1 MESKKEKVK
10 AFIDLL
16 FKSNSEQRLV
26 LVTSG
31 GTSVRLEKNTVR
43 SIENF
48 STGKRGALC
57 TEEFLYNDYNVIFLY
72 RENSLKPFLN
82 HFQLKDFFENNNI
95 SEYEKYKHLYQKYKE
110 KIHYIEYNDVEEY
123 LELYEY
129 ISKEL
134 SVFGVNSIIFL
145 AAAVSDFYIPKD
157 KIVENKIQSNDS
169 ELTIQ
174 LYPIKKEI
182 YKIKTEWNPKAFLI
196 SFKLE
201 TDKNILFQ
209 KVNKAIIKTKSD
221 LVIANLLQT
230 RYNVVYLVG
239 QNEKV
244 DTIEKK
250 EAEYIEKNIIKEIV
264 RRHENLVKN
273 NNITLI

>member
-1 MESKKEKVK
+1 MEGKKEKVK

-16 FKSNSEQRLV
+16 SKTNTQQRVV

-82 HFQLKDFFENNNI
+82 HFQLKDFFEENNI
-95 SEYEKYKHLYQKYKE
+95 PEYEKYKNLYQKYKD

-157 KIVENKIQSNDS
+157 KIAENKIQSNDS

-209 KVNKAIIKTKSD
+209 KANKAIIKTKSD

-230 RYNVVYLVG
+230 RYDVVYLVS
-239 QNEKV
+239 QNEKI

-264 RRHENLVKN
+264 RRHEELVKN
-273 NNITLI
+273 KNITLI

>member
-1 MESKKEKVK
+1 M
-10 AFIDLL
+10 L
-16 FKSNSEQRLV
+16 F
-26 LVTSG
+26 
-31 GTSVRLEKNTVR
+31 R
-43 SIENF
+43 S
-48 STGKRGALC
+48 
-57 TEEFLYNDYNVIFLY
+57 
-72 RENSLKPFLN
+72 P
-82 HFQLKDFFENNNI
+82 
-95 SEYEKYKHLYQKYKE
+95 
-110 KIHYIEYNDVEEY
+110 Y
-123 LELYEY
+123 L
-129 ISKEL
+129 S
-134 SVFGVNSIIFL
+134 
-145 AAAVSDFYIPKD
+145 
-157 KIVENKIQSNDS
+157 
-169 ELTIQ
+169 
-174 LYPIKKEI
+174 PIKKEI

-209 KVNKAIIKTKSD
+209 KANKAIIKTKSD

>member
-82 HFQLKDFFENNNI
+82 HFQLKDFFEDNNI

-157 KIVENKIQSNDS
+157 KIAENKIQSNDS

-182 YKIKTEWNPKAFLI
+182 YKIKTEWNQKAFLI

>member
-1 MESKKEKVK
+1 MEGKKEKVK

-16 FKSNSEQRLV
+16 SKTNIQQRIV

-82 HFQLKDFFENNNI
+82 HFQLKDFFEENNI
-95 SEYEKYKHLYQKYKE
+95 PEYEKYKNLYQKYKD

-157 KIVENKIQSNDS
+157 KIAENKIQSNDS

-182 YKIKTEWNPKAFLI
+182 YKIKTEWNQKAFLI

-209 KVNKAIIKTKSD
+209 KANKAIIKTKSD

-239 QNEKV
+239 QNETV